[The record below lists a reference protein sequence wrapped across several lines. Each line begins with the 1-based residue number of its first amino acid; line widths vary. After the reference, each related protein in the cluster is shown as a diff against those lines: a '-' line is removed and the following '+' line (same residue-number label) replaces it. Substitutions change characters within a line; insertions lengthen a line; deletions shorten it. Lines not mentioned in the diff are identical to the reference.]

1 MRHWQPLHHARW
13 RAFLDGLDAALR
25 GLAPVTVA
33 PTPALHVAVPP
44 PLTAAPAPIALAI
57 PAPAPVAVP
66 PVPVAAPKP
75 VETAFVAPVVPA
87 PAPTLVAP
95 PRPEPVAPIAAYE
108 PVVPAVPTVSAV
120 PFVHEVSVAPPA
132 PFVADVTPAPEPAAE
147 LAPLL
152 PAEPAPVA
160 RVQLAPPTPPTQDLA
175 PRLPLPVPASVTSS
189 TARAFFSALGW
200 SGGGPVRFAPTPV
213 PAPAPVYEQPVLAP
227 VLTVAKPV
235 PAPAPAI
242 ELASKSR
249 SGAATYFR
257 HLPWNGPTDY
267 GEVITSI
274 RVIATRED
282 AQLDPRTAALPDNN
296 PLLTGMLSA
305 ARTADRLATPAAR
318 PVAPTRARAYF
329 STLPWAHA

>member
-1 MRHWQPLHHARW
+1 
-13 RAFLDGLDAALR
+13 
-25 GLAPVTVA
+25 
-33 PTPALHVAVPP
+33 
-44 PLTAAPAPIALAI
+44 
-57 PAPAPVAVP
+57 
-66 PVPVAAPKP
+66 
-75 VETAFVAPVVPA
+75 
-87 PAPTLVAP
+87 
-95 PRPEPVAPIAAYE
+95 
-108 PVVPAVPTVSAV
+108 
-120 PFVHEVSVAPPA
+120 
-132 PFVADVTPAPEPAAE
+132 
-147 LAPLL
+147 
-152 PAEPAPVA
+152 
-160 RVQLAPPTPPTQDLA
+160 
-175 PRLPLPVPASVTSS
+175 VPASVTSS

-200 SGGGPVRFAPTPV
+200 SGGGPVRFVPTPV

-318 PVAPTRARAYF
+318 PAAPTRARAYF

>member
-13 RAFLDGLDAALR
+13 RAFLVGLDAALR
-25 GLAPVTVA
+25 GL
-33 PTPALHVAVPP
+33 VPP
-44 PLTAAPAPIALAI
+44 E
-57 PAPAPVAVP
+57 PVALP
-66 PVPVAAPKP
+66 PPRYISLEGGAPSP
-75 VETAFVAPVVPA
+75 LPPVAPVVPA

-108 PVVPAVPTVSAV
+108 PVVPAVPAVSAFPV
-120 PFVHEVSVAPPA
+120 PPVVPVVPPA
-132 PFVADVTPAPEPAAE
+132 PFVADVTPTPEPAAE
-147 LAPLL
+147 LVPLL
-152 PAEPAPVA
+152 PAEPTPVA
-160 RVQLAPPTPPTQDLA
+160 RVELAPPSPLA
-175 PRLPLPVPASVTSS
+175 PRPPLPVPASVTSS

-200 SGGGPVRFAPTPV
+200 SGGGPVRFVPTPV

-242 ELASKSR
+242 ELAPKSR

-318 PVAPTRARAYF
+318 PAAPTRARAYF